1 MGALIARAICKKF
14 TVSHTLL
21 SGRPSRV
28 CALPALRGHC
38 ADCGLCDT
46 DGLCGLAGLR
56 SPVFARGPFRR
67 FAPTREPRCRERGGR
82 GGARRGPPAGL
93 PAPAAA
99 ANGNA
104 RNAPRPAGGHFA
116 ATGRPPPG
124 RADSARADRTAAT
137 RDVSYARSRCAEGR
151 TAAPNRRAGARRAA
165 TPDEPAR
172 RRIAGARGL
181 TDDAPRSPA
190 GRSRGSLRH
199 DERRYGTADV
209 VRFFSYVSSLRD

>member
-82 GGARRGPPAGL
+82 GGAGAGHRQ
-93 PAPAAA
+93 AS
-99 ANGNA
+99 
-104 RNAPRPAGGHFA
+104 PRP
-116 ATGRPPPG
+116 RPPPTATPAT
-124 RADSARADRTAAT
+124 RPAPQAAT
-137 RDVSYARSRCAEGR
+137 SRPLVGLLPGERTVRERIGQQLLGMCPTHGPAAPKAEPLRR
-151 TAAPNRRAGARRAA
+151 TAAPARAA
-165 TPDEPAR
+165 PRPRTNRHGVGSP
-172 RRIAGARGL
+172 GRG
-181 TDDAPRSPA
+181 
-190 GRSRGSLRH
+190 G
-199 DERRYGTADV
+199 
-209 VRFFSYVSSLRD
+209 

>member
-1 MGALIARAICKKF
+1 VGALIARAICKKF

-38 ADCGLCDT
+38 ADCGLC
-46 DGLCGLAGLR
+46 GLAGLR
-56 SPVFARGPFRR
+56 SPVCARGPFRR

-82 GGARRGPPAGL
+82 AGARRGRRGPPAGL

-99 ANGNA
+99 ANA

-137 RDVSYARSRCAEGR
+137 RDVSYARSRCAE
-151 TAAPNRRAGARRAA
+151 PPRRRGPRR
-165 TPDEPAR
+165 PAR
-172 RRIAGARGL
+172 R
-181 TDDAPRSPA
+181 PRRDP
-190 GRSRGSLRH
+190 GRS
-199 DERRYGTADV
+199 GTASDRRGAGV
-209 VRFFSYVSSLRD
+209 DG